1 MKAADV
7 SRLCRQLNPPS
18 LLFVQVMPGGDY
30 SSITT
35 TRDSVCRRKPRVMQ
49 VLEKPWTGEALAQ
62 SLEHVDNL
70 HLKAV

>member
-1 MKAADV
+1 MKAAAM
-7 SRLCRQLNPPS
+7 SRLCRKMNTPS

-49 VLEKPWTGEALAQ
+49 VLEKSWTGEALAQ